1 MASVSS
7 GTVDAGVAS
16 RSPNDV
22 GAAITA
28 PVSSGSASAEPAS
41 TAPASA
47 GGRRA
52 AVVGSPVAH
61 SLSPVLH
68 GAAYRALG
76 LTDWT
81 YERIEADAEAL
92 PDLAESLDETWVG
105 LSVTM
110 PGKQAALA
118 IAGTATS
125 RAVAVGAANTLV
137 RVGTGWRADC
147 TDVDGVTGALH
158 SAAGFTKSSPTSF
171 GVVLGAGGTACAAV
185 AGLADLGVRTVRVV
199 AREPARA
206 EPVVRC
212 AAQLG
217 LAAEVIRWADADFGA
232 LAAGADVLVN
242 TAPAAAIE
250 PCVVDLA
257 KAPCVLDVI
266 YHPWPTALAEAV
278 AARGG
283 RLATGLDMLL
293 HQAFGQVEQFTG
305 LPAPRVEMRDALRA
319 ATGGILPLPL

>member
-1 MASVSS
+1 VPTDPSTGPAR
-7 GTVDAGVAS
+7 GV
-16 RSPNDV
+16 
-22 GAAITA
+22 
-28 PVSSGSASAEPAS
+28 
-41 TAPASA
+41 
-47 GGRRA
+47 RRA
-52 AVVGSPVAH
+52 AVVGSPVEH

-68 GAAYRALG
+68 RAAYQALG

-81 YERIEADAEAL
+81 YERLEADAEAL
-92 PDLAESLDETWVG
+92 PALAERLDDTWVG

-118 IAGTATS
+118 LAAAATS
-125 RAVAVGAANTLV
+125 RAVATCAANTLV
-137 RVGTGWRADC
+137 RTGTGWRADC
-147 TDVDGVTGALH
+147 TDVDGVTGALRV
-158 SAAGFTKSSPTSF
+158 AAGFTMSSPTSF

-185 AGLADLGVRTVRVV
+185 AGLADLGIRTVRVV

-206 EPVVRC
+206 EAAVRC
-212 AAQLG
+212 ASKLG
-217 LAAEVIRWADADFGA
+217 MVAEVTRWAEADFGA
-232 LAAGADVLVN
+232 LANEADVLVN

-250 PCVVDLA
+250 ACVTDLA
-257 KAPCVLDVI
+257 AATCVLDVI

-305 LPAPRVEMRDALRA
+305 QPAPRVEMRDALRA